1 MRQTYTG
8 IRRFPERSIMICI
21 IPDTSRHITL
31 VINER
36 RRENA
41 ILLPKPMHAAVSA
54 PPAASSVMQEFK
66 LKRAGCGTRH
76 GRERRTTDLNTQLS
90 VRILHPLK
98 RQIIVLALPSCC
110 TPRLYGGIAG
120 RTKPAYS
127 FSSINSHTSW
137 CKCHRIFL

>member
-54 PPAASSVMQEFK
+54 PHAVMQEFK

-90 VRILHPLK
+90 VRILHPLN
-98 RQIIVLALPSCC
+98 V
-110 TPRLYGGIAG
+110 RLLCSHSRVVEHPACMEGSQVELSLLTVSHQSIHTQAG
-120 RTKPAYS
+120 ANV
-127 FSSINSHTSW
+127 IE
-137 CKCHRIFL
+137 